1 MRKLKLG
8 FTLAEVLIVVGIV
21 GVIAAISIPMLY
33 QHYKV
38 QVLKNQFK
46 VADEVITQALKNTV
60 TELGYDNLNDL
71 NLNYYVSG
79 GNPSNEAKQNL
90 EKLNDAW
97 IKQFKGIY
105 QIDYGRDIYHKNA
118 LAKTMLGEKTYA
130 FYSGTQYLLPNGMRI
145 SSIGYN
151 TDSSTPTCLHFT
163 FDTNG
168 PYKGPNRA
176 GYDIFHYY
184 SIEFRQ
190 GCNPVRGISSRE
202 EGCYW
207 YAHYNMNPSLVQYK
221 ETYDKYRY
229 PNGHTVWFSTPH
241 EGRKDEYWDM
251 LYKPRSYWE
260 E

>member
-46 VADEVITQALKNTV
+46 VADEVITQALKNAL
-60 TELGYDNLNDL
+60 TEIGYDSLNDL

-79 GNPSNEAKQNL
+79 SNPSDEAKLNL
-90 EKLNDAW
+90 QKLNAAW
-97 IKQFKGIY
+97 IKQFRHSTPISSMTLYHQNINTAPILGI
-105 QIDYGRDIYHKNA
+105 RPN
-118 LAKTMLGEKTYA
+118 YA
-130 FYSGTQYLLPNGMRI
+130 TPHPSGYILPNGMYVSGI
-145 SSIGYN
+145 YYY
-151 TDSSTPTCLHFT
+151 TDSAPPTNLYFY

-168 PYKGPNRA
+168 PYKGPNRT
-176 GYDIFHYY
+176 GYDVFRYN
-184 SIEFRQ
+184 SVEFRE

-202 EGCYW
+202 AGCYW

-229 PNGHTVWFSTPH
+229 PNGHTVWFATPH